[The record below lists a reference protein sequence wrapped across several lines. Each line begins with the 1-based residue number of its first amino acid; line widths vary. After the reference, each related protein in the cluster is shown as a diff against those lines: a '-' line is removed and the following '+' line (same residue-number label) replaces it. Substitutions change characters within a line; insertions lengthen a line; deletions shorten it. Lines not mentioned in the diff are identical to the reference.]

1 MEKEK
6 NLNPGEALLREIY
19 KNANMGED
27 ALNSLI
33 SRATDE
39 NLRRD
44 ITHQLEMYAGFADK
58 AKCRLYKMNIK
69 PKEINPMAKISS
81 EISMTMST
89 MADSSAGKLAGMIIE
104 GATMGIVELK
114 KQITAAKNEN
124 APADITDLAND
135 VVKFEENSINKMKAY
150 L

>member
-1 MEKEK
+1 MK
-6 NLNPGEALLREIY
+6 NSNDIKPGEALLREIY

-33 SRATDE
+33 SKVTDE

-44 ITHQLEMYAGFADK
+44 ITHQLEMYADFADK
-58 AKCRLYKMNIK
+58 AKCRLYEMNIK
-69 PKEINPMAKISS
+69 PKELSPIAKISS
-81 EISMTMST
+81 EISMAMST
-89 MADSSAGKLAGMIIE
+89 AADSSAKKLAGMIIE

-114 KQITAAKNEN
+114 KQISTAKGEN
-124 APADITDLAND
+124 APADITDLACD
-135 VVKFEENSINKMKAY
+135 VVKFEENSVDKMKTY